1 MTCFLET
8 LHLWQVHHGNCLLY
22 TSFKSLIKEE
32 KGQGMVEYALIIALI
47 AIVVM
52 AALSP
57 LGEKIKAVFEKITNK
72 LSS

>member
-1 MTCFLET
+1 MMKL
-8 LHLWQVHHGNCLLY
+8 
-22 TSFKSLIKEE
+22 FKSLIKEE

-57 LGEKIKAVFEKITNK
+57 LGVKIKAVFEKITDK